1 MEKFFKYPKVIVGV
15 IALITV
21 FFVLQLPRTELDN
34 NNYRF
39 LPQNHQSRIIADH
52 FEETFGNSTAIMVG
66 LERPV
71 GSVFDPVFL
80 TRIRDYI
87 STIQGFEFVDDVSS
101 IMTTDYITAEGDTIV
116 VTDLVGEDFSGTAEE
131 IALLQQRIAS
141 WDLYQGSLVSDD
153 LSSTQIL
160 IPIDVPQADAGEPEV
175 IATLF
180 KVRDTAL
187 EMFEGLATV
196 YVTGDPVISATISEA
211 TVDDIVLLIP
221 LVVIVL
227 LAVLFFAFRRASG
240 IILPTLTV
248 LIATIW
254 SVGSMPL
261 LGIKLSILS
270 MVVPVLLVAVGSA
283 YGIHIVTH
291 YYEET
296 GKKQLTNEEHRRIVF
311 CLVRRLFKPV
321 FLAALTTL
329 AGFISFCFTPIVPM
343 FEFGVVTSL
352 GVLAAFIVAV
362 TLIPACFL
370 IRGPKEIQAKRKNK
384 KPGRDWDAVIGQ
396 GFFYL
401 VMRRRLVLVCTAILT
416 VIAIYGSSKLIID
429 NVLVE
434 FFDKNTDIVKSDRFI
449 REKFGGSKSISMALE
464 ADSTEALLDPRVLG
478 AMDDLSAILME
489 REPLVGKAAGFS
501 DMVKRINQV
510 FNADESPD
518 RISVNASAVTQGE
531 EGGAFGF
538 GSFGFDENE
547 VVSSPAEFSANIAD
561 SVSSEGNADLLAA
574 QISAADLIA
583 LLDSAAGTKA
593 GMNANDLVRE
603 LKRRTNYEGMAYY
616 EIPREPEK
624 YGKTTDAELE
634 GLIANYLV
642 LLSGDNTDYSNDPI
656 EPTAIR
662 SSIQMRTTGC
672 NDTVQVIDTIKGYA
686 EKLFPDTVRFTVG
699 GGSALEVAVTE
710 LVVDSQMITIAVS
723 ILMVFIIIALSN
735 KSLAA
740 GLIGS
745 ISIIIA
751 VLCNFAIMGFLGIKL
766 NIGTAIIASLIVGI
780 GIDYTIHFMDSFK
793 REYLAGNGDAD
804 ENAFL
809 HRTFKSS
816 GKAIIVN
823 ALSVGGGFAVLA
835 FSKFQIIADL
845 GLLVALAMIITAFLS
860 LTVIP
865 AFLVTLKPKFIYGT
879 KSLPRMGDEI
889 NIQGVKI

>member
-21 FFVLQLPRTELDN
+21 FFALQLPRTELDN

-39 LPQNHQSRIIADH
+39 LPATHQSRIISDR
-52 FEETFGNSTAIMVG
+52 FEETFGNSAAIMVG

-87 STIQGFEFVDDVSS
+87 STIQSFEFIDDVSS

-131 IALLQQRIAS
+131 IAALQQRIAS

-160 IPIDVPQADAGEPEV
+160 IPIDVPQADAGKPEV

-180 KVRDTAL
+180 KVRDTAH
-187 EMFEGLATV
+187 EMFDGFATV
-196 YVTGDPVISATISEA
+196 YITGDPVISATISEA
-211 TVDDIVLLIP
+211 MNDDIVLLIP

-227 LAVLFFAFRRASG
+227 LGVLFFAFHRASG

-254 SVGSMPL
+254 SVGVMPF

-270 MVVPVLLVAVGSA
+270 MIVPVLLVAVGSA

-296 GKKQLTNEEHRRIVF
+296 GKRKLTAEKHRQIVF
-311 CLVRRLFKPV
+311 DLVRRLFKPV

-329 AGFISFCFTPIVPM
+329 AGFISFCFTPVVPM

-352 GVLAAFIVAV
+352 GVFAAFIVAV

-370 IRGPKEIQAKRKNK
+370 IRGPKELKTKHKNEK
-384 KPGRDWDAVIGQ
+384 QRRDWDAAIEQ
-396 GFFYL
+396 GFFSL
-401 VMRRRLVLVCTAILT
+401 VMRRRLVLVCTILLT
-416 VIAIYGSSKLIID
+416 VIALYGSSKLIID

-434 FFDKNTDIVKSDRFI
+434 FFDDNTDIVKSDRFI
-449 REKFGGSKSISMALE
+449 REKFGGSKSISMVLE
-464 ADSTEALLDPRVLG
+464 ADSTEALLDPKVLG
-478 AMDDLSAILME
+478 AMDDLSTILME

-518 RISVNASAVTQGE
+518 RIAANYSTIIRDE
-531 EGGAFGF
+531 EGDSFGF
-538 GSFGFDENE
+538 DSFGFDESE
-547 VVSSPAEFSANIAD
+547 PVGDPLTDPVFSD
-561 SVSSEGNADLLAA
+561 GNADLLTA
-574 QISAADLIA
+574 QLSSADLIA
-583 LLDSAAGTKA
+583 LLDSAAGTKVN
-593 GMNANDLVRE
+593 MNANDLVRE

-616 EIPREPEK
+616 EIPRDPEK

-656 EPTAIR
+656 EPTAIK
-662 SSIQMRTTGC
+662 STIQMRTTGC
-672 NDTVQVIDTIKGYA
+672 KDTVQVIDTINAYA
-686 EKLFPDTVRFTVG
+686 SKLFPDTIRFILG
-699 GGSALEVAVTE
+699 GGSALEVAITD
-710 LVVDSQMITIAVS
+710 LVVDSQMITIGIS

-745 ISIIIA
+745 LSIIIA

-793 REYLAGNGDAD
+793 REYLAGNKDTDA
-804 ENAFL
+804 NAFL

-835 FSKFQIIADL
+835 FSRFRIIADL

-865 AFLVTLKPKFIYGT
+865 ALLVTIKPKFIYG
-879 KSLPRMGDEI
+879 K
-889 NIQGVKI
+889 KIIASYEG